1 MHAKHRFDVFSL
13 TPFLFMQTYSF
24 LPFYFFFSIIKK
36 VCVCLLCAI
45 FCSLKKKNRWR
56 DVGHVKKKKKKCF
69 YEMCVCVCVCVCVCG
84 YD

>member
-24 LPFYFFFSIIKK
+24 LPFYFFFFDYKK
-36 VCVCLLCAI
+36 SLCVFVMCNFL
-45 FCSLKKKNRWR
+45 FTKKKNRWR